1 MNFLSL
7 ENVTKSYG
15 EKVLFR
21 NISLNIDKG
30 QKIGLIAKNGTGKST
45 LMRVIAGKEGSEGE
59 NAKIILRKDIRIGWL
74 DQEPDFHPELDVLSA
89 VLDPQNPMVRA
100 VQQYEHALA
109 HPEDSQALHDAM
121 AVMDDLKA
129 WSFDARVKEVLYNFN
144 MTNLE
149 QKVKSLS
156 GGQKKRL
163 ALVKIVLEEPDFLIF
178 DEPTN
183 HLDVEM
189 IEWLE
194 EYLQQPGITLFM
206 VTHDRYFLENVC
218 DSIIELEGGQLR
230 RYSGNYS
237 DYLEKKALRE
247 EVEATTY
254 ERTNKL
260 LKNELDWVRRSPQ
273 ARTTKAKARVDA
285 YFDRKE
291 ANDALKVKKDEM
303 SIQIKENW
311 LGSKIV
317 ELHNIGKSFGAKKLI
332 ENFTYKFKRKE
343 RVGIVGQNGAGKS
356 TFLQI
361 ITQTLAPDTG
371 KVVVGDT
378 ITFGHYRQEGIQLAD
393 DKRVIDVIR
402 DIAEVIPLEK
412 GKELSAAQLLERFLF
427 SRPQQQVY
435 VSQLSGGERR
445 RLYLLT
451 ILMKNPNFLILDE
464 PTNDL
469 DVMTL
474 QVLEDFLEDYPGCLI
489 VVTHD
494 RYFMDRLVDHL
505 FVFEGNGLIRDFNGT
520 HAEYR
525 AIKRTEQ
532 QEKKAQEKIQ
542 AAQVKPTAQSPNSNA
557 LPPLSNTERNELK
570 KLERE
575 IAQFEGKKTEILEKF
590 NAADLNA
597 ADAAALSLELS
608 KVQETLEL
616 KELRWLELA
625 ERVG

>member
-1 MNFLSL
+1 MNFLTL

-21 NISLNIDKG
+21 NISLHIDKG
-30 QKIGLIAKNGTGKST
+30 QKIGLIAKNGTGKTT

-59 NAKIILRKDIRIGWL
+59 NAKITLRKGIRIGWL
-74 DQEPDFHPELDVLSA
+74 DQEPEFHPGMDVLSA
-89 VLDPQNPMVRA
+89 VLDPANPLVQV

-109 HPEDSQALHDAM
+109 HPEQTAELQDAIAQMDLHN
-121 AVMDDLKA
+121 A
-129 WSFDARVKEVLYNFN
+129 WSFEAKVKETLFRFRMENF
-144 MTNLE
+144 E
-149 QKVKSLS
+149 QKVGTLS
-156 GGQKKRL
+156 GGQQKRL
-163 ALVKIVLEEPDFLIF
+163 ALVKILLEEPDFLIL

-230 RYSGNYS
+230 RYSGSYA
-237 DYLEKKALRE
+237 DYLEKKAQRE
-247 EVEATTY
+247 EIESTTY
-254 ERTNKL
+254 ERQNKL

-291 ANDALKVKKDEM
+291 TNDALKKKTDEM
-303 SIQIKENW
+303 TIAIKENW
-311 LGSKIV
+311 MGSKVV
-317 ELHNIGKSFGAKKLI
+317 ELHNISKSFDDKKILD
-332 ENFTYKFKRKE
+332 NFSYKFKRRE
-343 RVGIVGQNGAGKS
+343 RVGIVGPNGSGKS
-356 TFLQI
+356 TFLQL
-361 ITQTLAPDTG
+361 ITGILPPDTG
-371 KVVVGDT
+371 KVVIGDT
-378 ITFGHYRQEGIQLAD
+378 IQFGHYRQEGIQLKA
-393 DKRVIDVIR
+393 DKRVIDAVR
-402 DIAEVIPLEK
+402 DIADYIPLEK

-451 ILMKNPNFLILDE
+451 VLMKNPNFLILDE

-469 DVMTL
+469 DVLTL
-474 QVLEDFLEDYPGCLI
+474 QVLEDFLEDYPGCLV

-505 FVFEGNGLIRDFNGT
+505 FVFEGNGKIKDFNGT
-520 HAEYR
+520 YAEYR
-525 AIKRTEQ
+525 ASKRTTPAVSKGGNE
-532 QEKKAQEKIQ
+532 
-542 AAQVKPTAQSPNSNA
+542 
-557 LPPLSNTERNELK
+557 PPAVSRPPSSAPMLSNTERNEMK
-570 KLERE
+570 KLEKDMANLERR
-575 IAQFEGKKTEILEKF
+575 KKEILARF
-590 NAADLNA
+590 NADDLGTDEA
-597 ADAAALSLELS
+597 GKLSTELGAL
-608 KVQETLEL
+608 QEKLDEQ
-616 KELRWLELA
+616 EMRWLELA
-625 ERVG
+625 DRG